1 MKKVFISA
9 FIGIASL
16 LIISCGNNT
25 ESNTHTHEDG
35 STHTDHDTTQPMQEE
50 FMVSDSTHMDSI
62 RQEHTH
68 KDGEKHSH

>member
-1 MKKVFISA
+1 MKKTIINA

-16 LIISCGNNT
+16 LMISCGNNT

-35 STHTDHDTTQPMQEE
+35 STHTDHDTTRPAQEE
-50 FMVSDSTHMDSI
+50 FIIGDTLNKDTSK
-62 RQEHTH
+62 EHTH